1 MKSVG
6 IFQLHRIILAM
17 VWIVFV
23 SESKAQGCSD
33 AGVCTIEVFKPSVKS
48 GPAAYP
54 NKIEGGFHVGAADYS
69 ITAYGGYM
77 AYSHT
82 FNSAWS
88 VDGKFTFLAQ
98 SGNDISVIG
107 PGDLFLNLNYDLTE
121 TFTVSAGTKIPMTRA
136 DESFNDLP
144 LPMDY
149 QSSLGTLD
157 ILAGIRYNPEH
168 WQWALAAQIP
178 VRQND
183 NQFFPGLYPPGSGLD
198 SIQATNAFQRKS
210 DLLLHVSRTFD
221 MSDRITLTPGLMP
234 IYHLGQDEYTD
245 IDGVQQKIQG
255 SDGLTL
261 NATLYMDIRSGDQGK
276 FQFSLGFPLIVR
288 EARPDGLTRSFVF
301 AAGYSYSF

>member
-1 MKSVG
+1 MLG
-6 IFQLHRIILAM
+6 LA
-17 VWIVFV
+17 WLGSF

-33 AGVCTIEVFKPSVKS
+33 AGVCTIEAFKPSVKA
-48 GPAAYP
+48 GPATYP
-54 NKIEGGFHVGAADYS
+54 NKMEGGIYVGAADYS
-69 ITAYGGYM
+69 ITAYGGYL
-77 AYSHT
+77 AYSHD
-82 FNSAWS
+82 FSSAWS
-88 VDGKFTFLAQ
+88 VDGKCTFLAQ

-107 PGDLFLNLNYDLTE
+107 PGDLFLNLNYDLSE
-121 TFTVSAGTKIPMTRA
+121 TFTVSAGTKIPFTRA
-136 DESFNDLP
+136 DKSFDGLP

-157 ILAGIRYNPEH
+157 VLAGIRYNPEH

-198 SIQATNAFQRKS
+198 SIQATNAFQRRS
-210 DLLLHVSRTFD
+210 DILLHVSRTFD
-221 MSDRITLTPGLMP
+221 MNDKITFTPGLMP

-276 FQFSLGFPLIVR
+276 FQVSLGFPLIVR
-288 EARPDGLTRSFVF
+288 EARPDGLTRSFVL
-301 AAGYSYSF
+301 AGGYSYSF